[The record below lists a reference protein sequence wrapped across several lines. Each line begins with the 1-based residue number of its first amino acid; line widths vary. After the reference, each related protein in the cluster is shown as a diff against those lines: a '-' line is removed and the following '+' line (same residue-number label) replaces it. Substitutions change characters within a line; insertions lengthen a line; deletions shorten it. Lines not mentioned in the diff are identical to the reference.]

1 MAQSDRSDVVEDAE
15 RCDDSGAAVTA
26 KASSSML
33 GLGAV
38 VLSKSGMAVQSS
50 FLLLSLLQG
59 TENCEVGALES
70 TMGDPLIKRYRARG
84 TDESRHRRPGYPRP

>member
-1 MAQSDRSDVVEDAE
+1 
-15 RCDDSGAAVTA
+15 
-26 KASSSML
+26 
-33 GLGAV
+33 
-38 VLSKSGMAVQSS
+38 MAVQSS
-50 FLLLSLLQG
+50 LLLLSLLQG